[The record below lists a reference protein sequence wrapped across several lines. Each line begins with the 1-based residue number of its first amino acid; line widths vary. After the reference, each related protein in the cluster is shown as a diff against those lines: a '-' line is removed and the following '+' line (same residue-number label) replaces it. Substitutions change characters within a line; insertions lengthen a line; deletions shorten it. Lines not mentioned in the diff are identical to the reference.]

1 MEHVYRNKRSQL
13 IDKGFL
19 FNPPQKNLI
28 CFPLTRKNITYK
40 KGTMLKGTRGEMDR
54 SHTQKREDKREQEK
68 VEGDLRNR
76 ERLQSMS
83 LYMYI

>member
-1 MEHVYRNKRSQL
+1 
-13 IDKGFL
+13 
-19 FNPPQKNLI
+19 
-28 CFPLTRKNITYK
+28 
-40 KGTMLKGTRGEMDR
+40 MLKGTQGEMDR